1 MSFWILSY
9 YRAITSLFYFE
20 YGAKM
25 PWNCYFWDFGTLGVI
40 LMFGNYMK
48 LFEKMHINFYEVMLH
63 LYSTRRNIF
72 WYYNSPPWY
81 ITNKIS
87 LSVVYWKIFTTMVNI
102 FQYTS
107 PWSKKLFLEW
117 KSYIFLLLSHHFIKI
132 NVNRQWLVK
141 NIGKYHLWSW

>member
-1 MSFWILSY
+1 MLSKWFSFTKTLPSPTFKLVFQFLKIYWDNRQWLVKNIGKYHAWLWWSRVKYWIY
-9 YRAITSLFYFE
+9 HEWR
-20 YGAKM
+20 
-25 PWNCYFWDFGTLGVI
+25 
-40 LMFGNYMK
+40 
-48 LFEKMHINFYEVMLH
+48 
-63 LYSTRRNIF
+63 STRRNIF
-72 WYYNSPPWY
+72 WYYNTPPWY

-117 KSYIFLLLSHHFIKI
+117 KSYIFLLLSHHFIEI

-141 NIGKYHLWSW
+141 NIGKYHLWLW

>member
-1 MSFWILSY
+1 MQCNG
-9 YRAITSLFYFE
+9 R
-20 YGAKM
+20 
-25 PWNCYFWDFGTLGVI
+25 FG
-40 LMFGNYMK
+40 
-48 LFEKMHINFYEVMLH
+48 INFYVVMLH

-87 LSVVYWKIFTTMVNI
+87 LSVVYWKIFTTMVNIFQYSSPWLNWWNFTKCGILENIYHHGKYFPIFTTMVNI

-141 NIGKYHLWSW
+141 NIGKYHLWLW